1 MKNKAYIKEV
11 EKIMAAFVFSFFSMV
26 GMFFGIIMA
35 LNGAKNFG
43 WQFWVGGLLAII
55 CAPIMATFF
64 ELFSQKIIDNK
75 KFNK

>member
-1 MKNKAYIKEV
+1 MKNKINIKEI
-11 EKIMAAFVFSFFSMV
+11 ERISAALMFAFFSMV

-75 KFNK
+75 NK

>member
-35 LNGAKNFG
+35 LGAKDFG

-64 ELFSQKIIDNK
+64 ELFSQKIINK